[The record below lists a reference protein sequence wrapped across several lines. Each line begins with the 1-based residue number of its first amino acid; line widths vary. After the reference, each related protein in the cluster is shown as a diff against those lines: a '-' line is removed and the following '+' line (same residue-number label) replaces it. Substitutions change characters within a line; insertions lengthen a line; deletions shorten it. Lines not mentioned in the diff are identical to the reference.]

1 MNMEQ
6 TILSIFAKPIYLG
19 GPSANPDWNI
29 PLQLKS
35 LCGEIDAAQMLVQL
49 HEPLLDQRLTGHGEA
64 LNEIGVATTCIVVT
78 SMIVERS
85 IKTLLAQTQPT
96 AKPKHGHAL
105 LTLFKDHLGPAHQGL
120 AQHHLETLP
129 SFWAD
134 YAETSSVLDIVEIAS
149 DNFVDWRY
157 AAELSSVKN
166 GIPKP
171 LLKVGVALTLAGV
184 NLLSAWQTS

>member
-64 LNEIGVATTCIVVT
+64 LNELERVFIQEFQNVLTHWFSRLTTEPDFC
-78 SMIVERS
+78 R
-85 IKTLLAQTQPT
+85 
-96 AKPKHGHAL
+96 
-105 LTLFKDHLGPAHQGL
+105 GL
-120 AQHHLETLP
+120 CVRA
-129 SFWAD
+129 
-134 YAETSSVLDIVEIAS
+134 
-149 DNFVDWRY
+149 R
-157 AAELSSVKN
+157 
-166 GIPKP
+166 
-171 LLKVGVALTLAGV
+171 AGV
-184 NLLSAWQTS
+184 P